1 MTQIRSIILPAF
13 GLTTLHSLE
22 DLVAVEREIEPQ
34 MKLLDF
40 AEADKAAQISA
51 SFFAID
57 AGLALVRDQ
66 TYSAIRAMKSAD
78 RLLFSGPNLS
88 RPETMAEIGTKVVGI
103 LDEMTKCRSG
113 VWKNKLGLVL
123 LDNHYAR
130 LEATLSEPV
139 LDALLALWSGG
150 PLAAALPEEQVA
162 RQIDVASAGLLL
174 EGFANALKE
183 IIEDK
188 DAGDVEFR
196 KRVKFV
202 EKKMRETIDRLR

>member
-1 MTQIRSIILPAF
+1 
-13 GLTTLHSLE
+13 
-22 DLVAVEREIEPQ
+22 
-34 MKLLDF
+34 
-40 AEADKAAQISA
+40 
-51 SFFAID
+51 
-57 AGLALVRDQ
+57 
-66 TYSAIRAMKSAD
+66 
-78 RLLFSGPNLS
+78 
-88 RPETMAEIGTKVVGI
+88 MAEIGTKVVGI